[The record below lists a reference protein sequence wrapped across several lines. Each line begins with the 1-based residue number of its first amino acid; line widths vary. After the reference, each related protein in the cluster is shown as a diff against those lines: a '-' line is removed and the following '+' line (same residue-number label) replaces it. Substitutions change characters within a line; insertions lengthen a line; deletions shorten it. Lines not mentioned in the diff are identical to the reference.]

1 MASLEGDCLVVFY
14 YLNTFEIWPDKRDGL
29 WWEWPYKRDDL
40 WWEWPYKRE
49 TTVHQDVFMQIWQ
62 THLIFYM
69 FLEYSTFELH
79 SGMGLYIL
87 ISLSLFSVCRQ
98 MYFHSK
104 LRSVHYF
111 KDPWHRIIFVLDP
124 YLFPNKRH
132 TVELKLENLLQS
144 YQDSTRQ

>member
-1 MASLEGDCLVVFY
+1 
-14 YLNTFEIWPDKRDGL
+14 
-29 WWEWPYKRDDL
+29 
-40 WWEWPYKRE
+40 
-49 TTVHQDVFMQIWQ
+49 MQIWQ